1 MWRREGG
8 GGVEGTMEGF
18 RGDSGPLC
26 TGTAVLGGPD
36 GVGVPEDMYEGHD
49 VRAKRHRGT
58 G

>member
-26 TGTAVLGGPD
+26 TGRAVLGVLMGL
-36 GVGVPEDMYEGHD
+36 GSQ
-49 VRAKRHRGT
+49 RICKRGMM
-58 G
+58 